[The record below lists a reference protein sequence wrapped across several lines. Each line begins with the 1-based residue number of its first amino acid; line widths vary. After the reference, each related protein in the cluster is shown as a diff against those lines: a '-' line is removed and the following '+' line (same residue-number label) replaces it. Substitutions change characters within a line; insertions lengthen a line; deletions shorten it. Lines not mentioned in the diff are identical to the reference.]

1 MSQVRFRVISVDDS
15 GPIQKVTG
23 RGEGGERLENLMRP
37 QPDGLTTVPEVG
49 SLGWAQFAGS
59 RERGIVAG
67 LENPD
72 KRPAGQA
79 SGSKV
84 LYGPDGN
91 RINLKPGGAITMEGG
106 DGQTFEM
113 KPNGDLVL
121 KPKVAGGKLY
131 LGGDP
136 ADGGVFSPVM
146 TAAGASPFVFARVS

>member
-1 MSQVRFRVISVDDS
+1 MSLVRFRVISVDDS

-72 KRPAGQA
+72 KRPSDQPG
-79 SGSKV
+79 GSKI
-84 LYGPDGN
+84 LYGPDGQKL
-91 RINLKPGGAITMEGG
+91 NLKPGGAISLEGG
-106 DGQTFEM
+106 DGQTFGM
-113 KPNGDLVL
+113 KANGDQVL
-121 KPKVAGGKLY
+121 KPKAAGGKVY

-136 ADGGVFSPVM
+136 ADGGVFARVM
-146 TAAGASPFVFARVS
+146 TEAGASPFVFAKVS

>member
-1 MSQVRFRVISVDDS
+1 MSLVRFRVISVDDS

-72 KRPAGQA
+72 KRPNGQA
-79 SGSKV
+79 GGTKIV
-84 LYGPDGN
+84 YGPQGQKFRMTADGS
-91 RINLKPGGAITMEGG
+91 ISLEGAQGQSFGMKQSG
-106 DGQTFEM
+106 DQ
-113 KPNGDLVL
+113 VL
-121 KPKVAGGKLY
+121 KPKAIGGKVY

-136 ADGGVFSPVM
+136 ADGGVFARVM
-146 TAAGASPFVFARVS
+146 TESGPSPFVYARVS